1 MSSSAKSTKNLLSD
15 IDSIFDREFQN
26 PSEAY
31 KAYNAL
37 WNINRSLFPD
47 NKASRSANSTIGTWD
62 ESDLSERFKSDLET
76 LESTMSQLKPNVQR
90 SDRWR
95 TRLISTV
102 LSKGLI
108 QMDKKVRK
116 ENGKNAKLW
125 KEICKDPRVQRTLS
139 ECESEGRKTKDAY
152 SDYDSHEDSGYH
164 TERRTSRSDSG
175 SEGWYSDDSW

>member
-108 QMDKKVRK
+108 QMDKKVGK
-116 ENGKNAKLW
+116 ENEKNAKLW
-125 KEICKDPRVQRTLS
+125 KEICKDPRIQRTLS
-139 ECESEGRKTKDAY
+139 EMESRKTKDAGY
-152 SDYDSHEDSGYH
+152 YVDAAEISGYH

-175 SEGWYSDDSW
+175 SEGSDSDDSW